1 MLIFIWEESDMDQI
15 ALFSVKSERNDLEAV
30 RDLQEEHLEAQRFGR
45 DLSFIQYHKFITH
58 ISE

>member
-1 MLIFIWEESDMDQI
+1 MDQI